1 MQIAIVDDRAEDRA
15 ELSACL
21 ENYMKKHQLDYTLTE
36 FEDGENFLKAAA
48 QVNFQLVFMDIYMEN
63 MDGIETAR
71 RLRQKNRLCKI
82 VFLTITEDYARMG
95 YSLSASYYLLKPL
108 SLHQA
113 DFEEAMELC
122 QLKPPYEVMTLSVMA
137 DRQKLELPTEKILY
151 IDYQNRMTRIHTA
164 ERVIPVSG
172 GFQEVTAAL
181 QKDKRFLPCYRG
193 ILINMDYISQVDSQ
207 TFRLING
214 EELPIAL
221 RNGKQLRETYRQYVF
236 SGMGGYRMRMKQM
249 HRRILEGCLA
259 CLLCFTGSIPAFA
272 AETATPA
279 NADERRENPP
289 GLESEAS
296 ETRKSGTPETPEEV
310 SLVLVTEIQNEDE
323 LLSLP
328 DFTLP
333 LRTTPSDDDLEEIYQ
348 LALRYQTV
356 CATVTAG
363 EEIRQETFS
372 VAWDFSAID
381 QTTPGEYTAAGR
393 IELPKGYAFG
403 EAVLQ
408 ELQISVRVEEMPPAV
423 ITSIEQ
429 WYPYTDAFAIQ
440 QGSETET
447 LENLFAFSPYY
458 LECYAENGTSYTA
471 VVEWDFSGIDLNTVG
486 LYHAAGRLTAPEN
499 TIFADRV
506 DFPEISIPVS
516 VQAPGSPDINCFL
529 VRRGGL
535 YFPWVTPPGNLDKV
549 SIWLSKNNGSWN
561 RLESGVYVGQE
572 MLSIATR
579 LLMPGS
585 SYRLQ
590 VDYDGGQ
597 TGILS
602 FTYADEIVLEGY
614 HEGDRD
620 GGDAGGN
627 PPDTIIQPPP
637 EDTNNQD
644 DGFADRPSTKPP
656 KPPAT
661 NGGGT
666 DSDDSEKAPPVSEE
680 NDPADH
686 EPSHKSSEP
695 SWEGKDDSIDIDK
708 DDFPSEQSN
717 GDTEEDADSKNPD
730 FSEFFDETTD
740 RISGTRFLMMLQT
753 WEQRAVFSKQG
764 ITISIPKDALPE
776 GIQNEDQIEVIIQ
789 KDTDG
794 GFSFSFSING
804 TALSSLPDVS
814 VMLPCPNDPATGTWF
829 LCDESGV
836 EIPMT
841 GYDDAAKAVSFQISH
856 TGAYTIIGKEDAVSL
871 AQAADTEHSRSPILL
886 LIPACLL
893 LLSAGVFFL
902 RRRRK

>member
-1 MQIAIVDDRAEDRA
+1 
-15 ELSACL
+15 
-21 ENYMKKHQLDYTLTE
+21 
-36 FEDGENFLKAAA
+36 
-48 QVNFQLVFMDIYMEN
+48 
-63 MDGIETAR
+63 
-71 RLRQKNRLCKI
+71 
-82 VFLTITEDYARMG
+82 
-95 YSLSASYYLLKPL
+95 
-108 SLHQA
+108 
-113 DFEEAMELC
+113 
-122 QLKPPYEVMTLSVMA
+122 
-137 DRQKLELPTEKILY
+137 
-151 IDYQNRMTRIHTA
+151 
-164 ERVIPVSG
+164 
-172 GFQEVTAAL
+172 
-181 QKDKRFLPCYRG
+181 
-193 ILINMDYISQVDSQ
+193 
-207 TFRLING
+207 
-214 EELPIAL
+214 
-221 RNGKQLRETYRQYVF
+221 
-236 SGMGGYRMRMKQM
+236 MRMKQIR
-249 HRRILEGCLA
+249 RRILGGCLA

-272 AETATPA
+272 AGTATPA

-289 GLESEAS
+289 GLENKAS
-296 ETRKSGTPETPEEV
+296 GALDSGTPETPEASEEV
-310 SLVLVTEIQNEDE
+310 SRVLVTEIQKEDE

-333 LRTTPSDDDLEEIYQ
+333 LRATPSDDDLEEIYQ
-348 LALRYQTV
+348 LALQYQTV

-381 QTTPGEYTAAGR
+381 QTTPGEYAAAGR
-393 IELPKGYAFG
+393 IELPEGYAFG

-408 ELQISVRVEEMPPAV
+408 ELQISVRVEEMTPAV

-429 WYPYTDAFAIQ
+429 WYPYTNAFALP
-440 QGSETET
+440 QGSEIEA
-447 LENLFAFSPYY
+447 LEELFAASPYY

-499 TIFADRV
+499 TVFADRI
-506 DFPEISIPVS
+506 DFPEITIPVS
-516 VQAPGSPDINCFL
+516 VQAPDRPDINCFL
-529 VRRGGL
+529 AARGNL
-535 YFPWVTPPGNLDKV
+535 YFPWITPPGELDKISV
-549 SIWLSKNNGSWN
+549 WLSENNGSWN
-561 RLESGVYVGQE
+561 QLENGIYVGRE

-579 LLMPGS
+579 LLTPGS
-585 SYRLQ
+585 GYRLQ

-637 EDTNNQD
+637 EDTDDQD
-644 DGFADRPSTKPP
+644 DGFADRPSTKPLRS
-656 KPPAT
+656 PAT

-666 DSDDSEKAPPVSEE
+666 NSDDSEKAPPVSGE

-686 EPSHKSSEP
+686 KPSEP
-695 SWEGKDDSIDIDK
+695 SWDGKDDSIDIDK
-708 DDFPSEQSN
+708 DDFPSEQAN
-717 GDTEEDADSKNPD
+717 GDTEEDADSQNSA

-753 WEQRAVFSKQG
+753 GEQRAIFSKQG

-804 TALSSLPDVS
+804 TVLNSLPDVS
-814 VMLPCPNDPATGTWF
+814 VMLPYPNDPAAGTLF

-841 GYDDAAKAVSFQISH
+841 GYDDTAKAASFQISH
-856 TGAYTIIGKEDAVSL
+856 TGTYTIVGKEDTASL
-871 AQAADTEHSRSPILL
+871 AHAADTEHSWPPIFFF
-886 LIPACLL
+886 IPVCLV
-893 LLSAGVFFL
+893 LLSAGEFFL

>member
-1 MQIAIVDDRAEDRA
+1 
-15 ELSACL
+15 
-21 ENYMKKHQLDYTLTE
+21 
-36 FEDGENFLKAAA
+36 
-48 QVNFQLVFMDIYMEN
+48 
-63 MDGIETAR
+63 
-71 RLRQKNRLCKI
+71 
-82 VFLTITEDYARMG
+82 
-95 YSLSASYYLLKPL
+95 
-108 SLHQA
+108 
-113 DFEEAMELC
+113 
-122 QLKPPYEVMTLSVMA
+122 
-137 DRQKLELPTEKILY
+137 
-151 IDYQNRMTRIHTA
+151 
-164 ERVIPVSG
+164 
-172 GFQEVTAAL
+172 
-181 QKDKRFLPCYRG
+181 
-193 ILINMDYISQVDSQ
+193 
-207 TFRLING
+207 
-214 EELPIAL
+214 
-221 RNGKQLRETYRQYVF
+221 
-236 SGMGGYRMRMKQM
+236 MRMKQIR
-249 HRRILEGCLA
+249 RRILGGCLA

-272 AETATPA
+272 AGTATPA
-279 NADERRENPP
+279 NADEITEILPD
-289 GLESEAS
+289 LESEDPGTLDSKTPEAS
-296 ETRKSGTPETPEEV
+296 EEA
-310 SLVLVTEIQNEDE
+310 SLVLVTEIQNESE

-328 DFTLP
+328 AFTLP
-333 LRTTPSDDDLEEIYQ
+333 LRTTPSDDDLEKIYQ
-348 LALRYQTV
+348 LALQYQTV

-381 QTTPGEYTAAGR
+381 QTTPGEYAAAGR
-393 IELPKGYAFG
+393 IELPDGYAFD

-408 ELQISVRVEEMPPAV
+408 ELQISVRVEEMTHAV

-429 WYPYTDAFAIQ
+429 WYPYTNAFALP
-440 QGSETET
+440 QGSEIEA
-447 LENLFAFSPYY
+447 LEELFAASPYY

-471 VVEWDFSGIDLNTVG
+471 VVEWDFSDIDLNTIG
-486 LYHAAGRLTAPEN
+486 LYHAMGKLTAPEN
-499 TIFADRV
+499 TVLADRV
-506 DFPEISIPVS
+506 DFPEITIPVS
-516 VQAPGSPDINCFL
+516 VQAPDRPDINCFL
-529 VRRGGL
+529 AARGNL
-535 YFPWVTPPGNLDKV
+535 HFPWVTPPGELNEISV
-549 SIWLSKNNGSWN
+549 WLSENNGSWN

-579 LLMPGS
+579 LLAPGS

-637 EDTNNQD
+637 EDTDDQE
-644 DGFADRPSTKPP
+644 DGFTDRPSTKPP

-661 NGGGT
+661 NGGRV
-666 DSDDSEKAPPVSEE
+666 DSNDSEKTPPVSEE

-708 DDFPSEQSN
+708 DDFPSEQAN
-717 GDTEEDADSKNPD
+717 GDTEEDADSKSPD

-753 WEQRAVFSKQG
+753 GEQRAVFSKQG
-764 ITISIPKDALPE
+764 ITISIPKNALPE

-804 TALSSLPDVS
+804 TVLNSLPDVS
-814 VMLPCPNDPATGTWF
+814 VMLPCPNDPAAGTWF

-856 TGAYTIIGKEDAVSL
+856 TGAYTIVGKEDAVSL

>member
-1 MQIAIVDDRAEDRA
+1 
-15 ELSACL
+15 
-21 ENYMKKHQLDYTLTE
+21 
-36 FEDGENFLKAAA
+36 
-48 QVNFQLVFMDIYMEN
+48 
-63 MDGIETAR
+63 
-71 RLRQKNRLCKI
+71 
-82 VFLTITEDYARMG
+82 
-95 YSLSASYYLLKPL
+95 
-108 SLHQA
+108 
-113 DFEEAMELC
+113 
-122 QLKPPYEVMTLSVMA
+122 
-137 DRQKLELPTEKILY
+137 
-151 IDYQNRMTRIHTA
+151 
-164 ERVIPVSG
+164 
-172 GFQEVTAAL
+172 
-181 QKDKRFLPCYRG
+181 
-193 ILINMDYISQVDSQ
+193 
-207 TFRLING
+207 
-214 EELPIAL
+214 
-221 RNGKQLRETYRQYVF
+221 
-236 SGMGGYRMRMKQM
+236 MRMKQIY
-249 HRRILEGCLA
+249 RRILGGCLA

-272 AETATPA
+272 AETATSA

-296 ETRKSGTPETPEEV
+296 ETLEIGTPEASEEV
-310 SLVLVTEIQNEDE
+310 SLVLVTEIQKEDE

-333 LRTTPSDDDLEEIYQ
+333 LRATPSDDDLEEIYQ
-348 LALRYQTV
+348 LALQYQTV

-381 QTTPGEYTAAGR
+381 QTTPGEYAAAGR
-393 IELPKGYAFG
+393 IELPEGYSFG

-429 WYPYTDAFAIQ
+429 WYPYTNAFALP
-440 QGSETET
+440 QGSEVEA
-447 LENLFAFSPYY
+447 LEELFAASPYY

-506 DFPEISIPVS
+506 DFPEITIPVS
-516 VQAPGSPDINCFL
+516 VQAPDRPDINCFL
-529 VRRGGL
+529 AARGNL
-535 YFPWVTPPGNLDKV
+535 YFPWVTPPGELDKISV
-549 SIWLSKNNGSWN
+549 WLSENNGSWN
-561 RLESGVYVGQE
+561 QLENGIYVGRE

-579 LLMPGS
+579 LLAPGS

-590 VDYDGGQ
+590 VDYGGGQ

-602 FTYADEIVLEGY
+602 LTYADEIVLEGY

-637 EDTNNQD
+637 EDT
-644 DGFADRPSTKPP
+644 
-656 KPPAT
+656 
-661 NGGGT
+661 
-666 DSDDSEKAPPVSEE
+666 DDSEKTPPGSGE
-680 NDPADH
+680 NNPTDH
-686 EPSHKSSEP
+686 KPSEP
-695 SWEGKDDSIDIDK
+695 SRVGKDDSIDIDK
-708 DDFPSEQSN
+708 DDFPSEQAN
-717 GDTEEDADSKNPD
+717 GDTEEDTALQQPPEEQTIVGASELTDPARKLSENRKDSVQSAMTVPQEGADSQNSA

-753 WEQRAVFSKQG
+753 GEQRAVFSKQG

-804 TALSSLPDVS
+804 TVLNSLPDVS
-814 VMLPCPNDPATGTWF
+814 VMLPYPNDPAAGTLF

-841 GYDDAAKAVSFQISH
+841 GYDDTAKAASFQISH
-856 TGAYTIIGKEDAVSL
+856 TGTYTIVGKEDTASL
-871 AQAADTEHSRSPILL
+871 AHAADTEHSWPPIFFF
-886 LIPACLL
+886 IPVCLV
-893 LLSAGVFFL
+893 LLSAGEFFL

>member
-1 MQIAIVDDRAEDRA
+1 
-15 ELSACL
+15 
-21 ENYMKKHQLDYTLTE
+21 
-36 FEDGENFLKAAA
+36 
-48 QVNFQLVFMDIYMEN
+48 
-63 MDGIETAR
+63 
-71 RLRQKNRLCKI
+71 
-82 VFLTITEDYARMG
+82 
-95 YSLSASYYLLKPL
+95 
-108 SLHQA
+108 
-113 DFEEAMELC
+113 
-122 QLKPPYEVMTLSVMA
+122 
-137 DRQKLELPTEKILY
+137 
-151 IDYQNRMTRIHTA
+151 
-164 ERVIPVSG
+164 
-172 GFQEVTAAL
+172 
-181 QKDKRFLPCYRG
+181 
-193 ILINMDYISQVDSQ
+193 
-207 TFRLING
+207 
-214 EELPIAL
+214 
-221 RNGKQLRETYRQYVF
+221 
-236 SGMGGYRMRMKQM
+236 MKQI
-249 HRRILEGCLA
+249 HRRILGGCLA
-259 CLLCFTGSIPAFA
+259 CLLCFIGSIPAFA

-296 ETRKSGTPETPEEV
+296 ETLEIETPEAPEASEEV
-310 SLVLVTEIQNEDE
+310 SLVLVTEIQKEDE

-333 LRTTPSDDDLEEIYQ
+333 LRATPSDDDLEEIYQ
-348 LALRYQTV
+348 LAFQYQTV

-381 QTTPGEYTAAGR
+381 QTTPGEYAAAGR
-393 IELPKGYAFG
+393 IELPEGYAFG

-429 WYPYTDAFAIQ
+429 WYPYTNAFALP
-440 QGSETET
+440 QGSEVEA
-447 LENLFAFSPYY
+447 LEELFAASPYY

-486 LYHAAGRLTAPEN
+486 LYHAAGRLTAPKN
-499 TIFADRV
+499 TVFADRV
-506 DFPEISIPVS
+506 DFPEITIPVS
-516 VQAPGSPDINCFL
+516 VQAPGRPDINCFL
-529 VRRGGL
+529 AARGNL
-535 YFPWVTPPGNLDKV
+535 HFPWVTPPGELDKISV
-549 SIWLSKNNGSWN
+549 WLSENNGSWN
-561 RLESGVYVGQE
+561 QLENGVYVGQE
-572 MLSIATR
+572 MLSSATR
-579 LLMPGS
+579 LLTPGS

-614 HEGDRD
+614 HDGDRD

-637 EDTNNQD
+637 EDTALQL
-644 DGFADRPSTKPP
+644 PP
-656 KPPAT
+656 EVQTIVGASELTDPALKL
-661 NGGGT
+661 
-666 DSDDSEKAPPVSEE
+666 SENR
-680 NDPADH
+680 NDPVQSAMTV
-686 EPSHKSSEP
+686 PQ
-695 SWEGKDDSIDIDK
+695 EG
-708 DDFPSEQSN
+708 
-717 GDTEEDADSKNPD
+717 ADSKNSA

-753 WEQRAVFSKQG
+753 GEQRAVFSKQG

-804 TALSSLPDVS
+804 TVLNSLPDVS
-814 VMLPCPNDPATGTWF
+814 VMLPYPNDPAADTLF

-836 EIPMT
+836 EVPMT
-841 GYDDAAKAVSFQISH
+841 GYDDTAKAASFQISH
-856 TGAYTIIGKEDAVSL
+856 TGTYTIVGKEDASSL
-871 AQAADTEHSRSPILL
+871 AQAADTEHSWSPIFF

-893 LLSAGVFFL
+893 FLSAGVFFL

>member
-1 MQIAIVDDRAEDRA
+1 
-15 ELSACL
+15 
-21 ENYMKKHQLDYTLTE
+21 
-36 FEDGENFLKAAA
+36 
-48 QVNFQLVFMDIYMEN
+48 
-63 MDGIETAR
+63 
-71 RLRQKNRLCKI
+71 
-82 VFLTITEDYARMG
+82 
-95 YSLSASYYLLKPL
+95 
-108 SLHQA
+108 
-113 DFEEAMELC
+113 
-122 QLKPPYEVMTLSVMA
+122 
-137 DRQKLELPTEKILY
+137 
-151 IDYQNRMTRIHTA
+151 
-164 ERVIPVSG
+164 
-172 GFQEVTAAL
+172 
-181 QKDKRFLPCYRG
+181 
-193 ILINMDYISQVDSQ
+193 
-207 TFRLING
+207 
-214 EELPIAL
+214 
-221 RNGKQLRETYRQYVF
+221 
-236 SGMGGYRMRMKQM
+236 MRMKQM

-259 CLLCFTGSIPAFA
+259 CLLCFTCSIPAFA
-272 AETATPA
+272 AETATPS

-296 ETRKSGTPETPEEV
+296 ETLKSGTPETPEASEEV
-310 SLVLVTEIQNEDE
+310 SLVLVTEIQKEDE

-333 LRTTPSDDDLEEIYQ
+333 LRTTPSDDDLEDIYQ

-363 EEIRQETFS
+363 KEIRQETFS

-381 QTTPGEYTAAGR
+381 QTTPGKYTAAGR
-393 IELPKGYAFG
+393 IELPEGYAFG

-429 WYPYTDAFAIQ
+429 WYPYTDAFAVQ

-506 DFPEISIPVS
+506 DLPEISIPVS

-529 VRRGGL
+529 VRRGSL

-637 EDTNNQD
+637 EDTDDQD
-644 DGFADRPSTKPP
+644 DGFADRHSTKPP

-666 DSDDSEKAPPVSEE
+666 NSDDSEKAPPVSGE
-680 NDPADH
+680 NKPTDH
-686 EPSHKSSEP
+686 KPSEP
-695 SWEGKDDSIDIDK
+695 SWVGKDDSIDK
-708 DDFPSEQSN
+708 EEFPSKQTN
-717 GDTEEDADSKNPD
+717 GDAEEALEPDAGSDEPTIPESKNRKDSVQSAMTVPQEGADSQNSA

-753 WEQRAVFSKQG
+753 GEQRAIFSKQG
-764 ITISIPKDALPE
+764 ITISIPKNALPE

-814 VMLPCPNDPATGTWF
+814 VMLPYPNDPAAGTWF

-841 GYDDAAKAVSFQISH
+841 GYDDAAKAASFQISH
-856 TGAYTIIGKEDAVSL
+856 TGTYTIAVKEDAISL

>member
-1 MQIAIVDDRAEDRA
+1 
-15 ELSACL
+15 
-21 ENYMKKHQLDYTLTE
+21 
-36 FEDGENFLKAAA
+36 
-48 QVNFQLVFMDIYMEN
+48 
-63 MDGIETAR
+63 
-71 RLRQKNRLCKI
+71 
-82 VFLTITEDYARMG
+82 
-95 YSLSASYYLLKPL
+95 
-108 SLHQA
+108 
-113 DFEEAMELC
+113 
-122 QLKPPYEVMTLSVMA
+122 
-137 DRQKLELPTEKILY
+137 
-151 IDYQNRMTRIHTA
+151 
-164 ERVIPVSG
+164 
-172 GFQEVTAAL
+172 
-181 QKDKRFLPCYRG
+181 
-193 ILINMDYISQVDSQ
+193 
-207 TFRLING
+207 
-214 EELPIAL
+214 
-221 RNGKQLRETYRQYVF
+221 
-236 SGMGGYRMRMKQM
+236 MRMKQM

-259 CLLCFTGSIPAFA
+259 CLLCFTCSIPAFA

-279 NADERRENPP
+279 NADERREILQD
-289 GLESEAS
+289 LESETPGTLES
-296 ETRKSGTPETPEEV
+296 KTPEASEEV
-310 SLVLVTEIQNEDE
+310 SLVLVTEIQKEDE

-393 IELPKGYAFG
+393 IKLPEGYAFG

-408 ELQISVRVEEMPPAV
+408 ELQISVRVKEMPPAV

-429 WYPYTDAFAIQ
+429 WYPYTDAFAVQ
-440 QGSETET
+440 QDSETET

-486 LYHAAGRLTAPEN
+486 LYHAIGKLTAPAN
-499 TIFADRV
+499 TAFAKGIA
-506 DFPEISIPVS
+506 FPEISIPVS
-516 VQAPGSPDINCFL
+516 VQAPGRPDINCFL
-529 VRRGGL
+529 SARGNL
-535 YFPWVTPPGNLDKV
+535 HFPWVTPPGELDEISV
-549 SIWLSKNNGSWN
+549 WLSENNGSWN

-637 EDTNNQD
+637 EDTDDQD

-661 NGGGT
+661 NGGRV
-666 DSDDSEKAPPVSEE
+666 DSNDSEKTPPVSEE

-695 SWEGKDDSIDIDK
+695 SWEGKNDSIDIDK
-708 DDFPSEQSN
+708 DDFPSEQAN
-717 GDTEEDADSKNPD
+717 GDTEEDTALQQPPEVQTIAGASELTVPDPAWKLSENRKEPVQSAMTVPQEVADSQNSA

-753 WEQRAVFSKQG
+753 GEQRAVFSKQG

-814 VMLPCPNDPATGTWF
+814 VMLPCPNDPAAGTWF

-836 EIPMT
+836 EVPMT
-841 GYDDAAKAVSFQISH
+841 GYDDTAKAASFQISH
-856 TGAYTIIGKEDAVSL
+856 TGTYTIVGKEDAVSL

>member
-1 MQIAIVDDRAEDRA
+1 
-15 ELSACL
+15 
-21 ENYMKKHQLDYTLTE
+21 
-36 FEDGENFLKAAA
+36 
-48 QVNFQLVFMDIYMEN
+48 
-63 MDGIETAR
+63 
-71 RLRQKNRLCKI
+71 
-82 VFLTITEDYARMG
+82 
-95 YSLSASYYLLKPL
+95 
-108 SLHQA
+108 
-113 DFEEAMELC
+113 
-122 QLKPPYEVMTLSVMA
+122 
-137 DRQKLELPTEKILY
+137 
-151 IDYQNRMTRIHTA
+151 
-164 ERVIPVSG
+164 
-172 GFQEVTAAL
+172 
-181 QKDKRFLPCYRG
+181 
-193 ILINMDYISQVDSQ
+193 
-207 TFRLING
+207 
-214 EELPIAL
+214 
-221 RNGKQLRETYRQYVF
+221 
-236 SGMGGYRMRMKQM
+236 MRMKQIR
-249 HRRILEGCLA
+249 RRILGGCLA

-272 AETATPA
+272 AGTATPA
-279 NADERRENPP
+279 NADEITEILPD
-289 GLESEAS
+289 LESEDPGTLDSKTPEAS
-296 ETRKSGTPETPEEV
+296 EEA
-310 SLVLVTEIQNEDE
+310 SLVLVTEIQNESE

-328 DFTLP
+328 AFTLP
-333 LRTTPSDDDLEEIYQ
+333 LRTTPSDDDLEKIYQ
-348 LALRYQTV
+348 LALQYQTV

-381 QTTPGEYTAAGR
+381 QTTPGEYAAAGR
-393 IELPKGYAFG
+393 IELPEGYAFG

-408 ELQISVRVEEMPPAV
+408 ELQIPVRVEEMTPAV

-429 WYPYTDAFAIQ
+429 WYPYTNAFALP
-440 QGSETET
+440 QGSEIEA
-447 LENLFAFSPYY
+447 LEELFAASPYY

-471 VVEWDFSGIDLNTVG
+471 VVEWDFSDIDLNTIG
-486 LYHAAGRLTAPEN
+486 LYHAMGKLTAPEN
-499 TIFADRV
+499 TVLADRV
-506 DFPEISIPVS
+506 DFPEITIPVS
-516 VQAPGSPDINCFL
+516 VQAPDRPDINCFL
-529 VRRGGL
+529 AARGNL
-535 YFPWVTPPGNLDKV
+535 HFPWVTPPGELNEISV
-549 SIWLSKNNGSWN
+549 WLSENNGSWN

-579 LLMPGS
+579 LLAPGS

-637 EDTNNQD
+637 EDTDNQD
-644 DGFADRPSTKPP
+644 NGFADRPSTKPSR
-656 KPPAT
+656 PPVT
-661 NGGGT
+661 NDGGM
-666 DSDDSEKAPPVSEE
+666 DSNDSEKTPPVSEE

-686 EPSHKSSEP
+686 EPSHKPSEP
-695 SWEGKDDSIDIDK
+695 SWDGKDNSINK
-708 DDFPSEQSN
+708 EEFPSQQAN
-717 GDTEEDADSKNPD
+717 GDAEEDTALQLSPEVQTIVGALELAVPDPAWKLSENRKDSVQSAMTVPQEVADSQNSA

-753 WEQRAVFSKQG
+753 GEQRAIFSKQG

-804 TALSSLPDVS
+804 TVLNSLPDVS
-814 VMLPCPNDPATGTWF
+814 VMLPCPNDPAAGTLF

-841 GYDDAAKAVSFQISH
+841 GYDDTARVASFQITH
-856 TGAYTIIGKEDAVSL
+856 TGAYTIAITEDAASL
-871 AQAADTEHSRSPILL
+871 TQAADTEHSWSPILL

>member
-1 MQIAIVDDRAEDRA
+1 
-15 ELSACL
+15 
-21 ENYMKKHQLDYTLTE
+21 
-36 FEDGENFLKAAA
+36 
-48 QVNFQLVFMDIYMEN
+48 
-63 MDGIETAR
+63 
-71 RLRQKNRLCKI
+71 
-82 VFLTITEDYARMG
+82 
-95 YSLSASYYLLKPL
+95 
-108 SLHQA
+108 
-113 DFEEAMELC
+113 
-122 QLKPPYEVMTLSVMA
+122 
-137 DRQKLELPTEKILY
+137 
-151 IDYQNRMTRIHTA
+151 
-164 ERVIPVSG
+164 
-172 GFQEVTAAL
+172 
-181 QKDKRFLPCYRG
+181 
-193 ILINMDYISQVDSQ
+193 
-207 TFRLING
+207 
-214 EELPIAL
+214 
-221 RNGKQLRETYRQYVF
+221 
-236 SGMGGYRMRMKQM
+236 MRMKEI
-249 HRRILEGCLA
+249 HRRILCGCLA
-259 CLLCFTGSIPAFA
+259 CFLCFTGSIPAFA

-279 NADERRENPP
+279 NADEITEILPD
-289 GLESEAS
+289 LESEAPG
-296 ETRKSGTPETPEEV
+296 TLDSGTTEASEEA
-310 SLVLVTEIQNEDE
+310 SLVLVTEIQNEGE

-328 DFTLP
+328 AFTLP

-348 LALRYQTV
+348 LALQYQTV

-393 IELPKGYAFG
+393 IELPEGYAFG
-403 EAVLQ
+403 ETVLQ

-429 WYPYTDAFAIQ
+429 WYPYTDAFAVQ
-440 QGSETET
+440 QGSETEA
-447 LENLFAFSPYY
+447 LEALFAASPYY

-486 LYHAAGRLTAPEN
+486 LYHAIGKLTAPAN
-499 TIFADRV
+499 TAFAEGIA
-506 DFPEISIPVS
+506 FPEISIPVS
-516 VQAPGSPDINCFL
+516 VQASGRPDINCFL
-529 VRRGGL
+529 ASRGNL
-535 YFPWVTPPGNLDKV
+535 HFPWVAPPGELDEISV
-549 SIWLSKNNGSWN
+549 WLSENNGSWN
-561 RLESGVYVGQE
+561 SLESGVYVGQE

-579 LLMPGS
+579 LLTPGS

-620 GGDAGGN
+620 GGDAGEN

-637 EDTNNQD
+637 EDTALQQ
-644 DGFADRPSTKPP
+644 PP
-656 KPPAT
+656 E
-661 NGGGT
+661 
-666 DSDDSEKAPPVSEE
+666 S
-680 NDPADH
+680 
-686 EPSHKSSEP
+686 
-695 SWEGKDDSIDIDK
+695 
-708 DDFPSEQSN
+708 
-717 GDTEEDADSKNPD
+717 ADSKKTV

-753 WEQRAVFSKQG
+753 GEQRAVFSKQG

-789 KDTDG
+789 KDPDG

-814 VMLPCPNDPATGTWF
+814 VMLPCPNDPAAGTLF
-829 LCDESGV
+829 LGDESGV

-841 GYDDAAKAVSFQISH
+841 GYDDAAKAASFQISH
-856 TGAYTIIGKEDAVSL
+856 TGTYTIVGKEDTASL

-893 LLSAGVFFL
+893 LLSAGEFFL

>member
-1 MQIAIVDDRAEDRA
+1 
-15 ELSACL
+15 
-21 ENYMKKHQLDYTLTE
+21 
-36 FEDGENFLKAAA
+36 
-48 QVNFQLVFMDIYMEN
+48 
-63 MDGIETAR
+63 
-71 RLRQKNRLCKI
+71 
-82 VFLTITEDYARMG
+82 
-95 YSLSASYYLLKPL
+95 
-108 SLHQA
+108 
-113 DFEEAMELC
+113 
-122 QLKPPYEVMTLSVMA
+122 
-137 DRQKLELPTEKILY
+137 
-151 IDYQNRMTRIHTA
+151 
-164 ERVIPVSG
+164 
-172 GFQEVTAAL
+172 
-181 QKDKRFLPCYRG
+181 
-193 ILINMDYISQVDSQ
+193 
-207 TFRLING
+207 
-214 EELPIAL
+214 
-221 RNGKQLRETYRQYVF
+221 
-236 SGMGGYRMRMKQM
+236 MRMKEIR
-249 HRRILEGCLA
+249 RRILGGCLA

-296 ETRKSGTPETPEEV
+296 ETLEIGTPEAPETSEEV
-310 SLVLVTEIQNEDE
+310 SLILVTEIQKEDE

-333 LRTTPSDDDLEEIYQ
+333 LRATPSDDDLEEIYQ
-348 LALRYQTV
+348 LALQYQTV

-381 QTTPGEYTAAGR
+381 QTTPGEYAATGR
-393 IELPKGYAFG
+393 IELPEGYAFG

-429 WYPYTDAFAIQ
+429 WYPYTNAFALP
-440 QGSETET
+440 QGSEVEA
-447 LENLFAFSPYY
+447 LEELFAASPYY
-458 LECYAENGTSYTA
+458 VECYAENGTSYTA

-486 LYHAAGRLTAPEN
+486 LYHAIGRLTAPEN
-499 TIFADRV
+499 TVFADRV
-506 DFPEISIPVS
+506 DFPEITIPVS

-529 VRRGGL
+529 AARGNL
-535 YFPWVTPPGNLDKV
+535 HFPWVAPPGNLDEISV
-549 SIWLSKNNGSWN
+549 WLSENNGSWN

-579 LLMPGS
+579 LLAPGS

-590 VDYDGGQ
+590 VDYGGGQ

-602 FTYADEIVLEGY
+602 LTYADEIVLEGY

-637 EDTNNQD
+637 EDTDDQD
-644 DGFADRPSTKPP
+644 DGFADRPSAKPLRS
-656 KPPAT
+656 PAT
-661 NGGGT
+661 NGGGM
-666 DSDDSEKAPPVSEE
+666 DSDDSEKAPPGNGE
-680 NDPADH
+680 NDPTN
-686 EPSHKSSEP
+686 HKPSEP
-695 SWEGKDDSIDIDK
+695 SRDGKDDSIDIDK
-708 DDFPSEQSN
+708 DDFPSEQAN
-717 GDTEEDADSKNPD
+717 GDTEEAPEVQTIAGASELTGPARKLSENRKEPVQSAITVPQEVADSQNSA

-753 WEQRAVFSKQG
+753 GEQRAVFSKQG
-764 ITISIPKDALPE
+764 ITISIPEDALPE
-776 GIQNEDQIEVIIQ
+776 GIQNKDQIEVIIQ

-804 TALSSLPDVS
+804 TALNSLPDIS
-814 VMLPCPNDPATGTWF
+814 VMLPYPNDPAAGTLF

-836 EIPMT
+836 EVPMT
-841 GYDDAAKAVSFQISH
+841 GYDDTAKAASFQISH
-856 TGAYTIIGKEDAVSL
+856 TGTYTIVGKEDTASL
-871 AQAADTEHSRSPILL
+871 AHAADTEHSRSPIFF

-893 LLSAGVFFL
+893 LLSAGEFFL

>member
-1 MQIAIVDDRAEDRA
+1 
-15 ELSACL
+15 
-21 ENYMKKHQLDYTLTE
+21 
-36 FEDGENFLKAAA
+36 
-48 QVNFQLVFMDIYMEN
+48 
-63 MDGIETAR
+63 
-71 RLRQKNRLCKI
+71 
-82 VFLTITEDYARMG
+82 
-95 YSLSASYYLLKPL
+95 
-108 SLHQA
+108 
-113 DFEEAMELC
+113 
-122 QLKPPYEVMTLSVMA
+122 
-137 DRQKLELPTEKILY
+137 
-151 IDYQNRMTRIHTA
+151 
-164 ERVIPVSG
+164 
-172 GFQEVTAAL
+172 
-181 QKDKRFLPCYRG
+181 
-193 ILINMDYISQVDSQ
+193 
-207 TFRLING
+207 
-214 EELPIAL
+214 
-221 RNGKQLRETYRQYVF
+221 
-236 SGMGGYRMRMKQM
+236 MRMKEI
-249 HRRILEGCLA
+249 HRRILGGCLA

-279 NADERRENPP
+279 NADEITEILPD
-289 GLESEAS
+289 LESEAPG
-296 ETRKSGTPETPEEV
+296 TLDNGTPETPEAPEEV
-310 SLVLVTEIQNEDE
+310 SLILVTEIQNEGE

-333 LRTTPSDDDLEEIYQ
+333 LRTTPSDDDLEEVYQ
-348 LALRYQTV
+348 LALQYQTV

-393 IELPKGYAFG
+393 IELPEGYAFG
-403 EAVLQ
+403 EAVLR

-486 LYHAAGRLTAPEN
+486 LYHATGRLTAPEN

-529 VRRGGL
+529 VRRGSL
-535 YFPWVTPPGNLDKV
+535 YFPWVAPSGELDEISV
-549 SIWLSKNNGSWN
+549 WLSENNGSWN

-579 LLMPGS
+579 LLTPGS

-620 GGDAGGN
+620 GGDAGEN

-637 EDTNNQD
+637 EDTDDQD
-644 DGFADRPSTKPP
+644 DGFADRPSAKPLRS
-656 KPPAT
+656 PAT
-661 NGGGT
+661 NGGGM
-666 DSDDSEKAPPVSEE
+666 DSDDSEDALEPDAGSDEPTIPEIETPVVSDQPEE
-680 NDPADH
+680 NTALQQPP
-686 EPSHKSSEP
+686 ES
-695 SWEGKDDSIDIDK
+695 
-708 DDFPSEQSN
+708 
-717 GDTEEDADSKNPD
+717 ADSKKPV

-753 WEQRAVFSKQG
+753 GEQRAVFSKQG

-804 TALSSLPDVS
+804 TALNSLPDVS
-814 VMLPCPNDPATGTWF
+814 VMLPYPNDPAADTLF
-829 LCDESGV
+829 LGDESGV

-841 GYDDAAKAVSFQISH
+841 GYDDAAKAASFQISH
-856 TGAYTIIGKEDAVSL
+856 TGTYTLAVKEDAVSL
-871 AQAADTEHSRSPILL
+871 AHAADTEHSRSPILL

-893 LLSAGVFFL
+893 LLSAGEFFL

>member
-1 MQIAIVDDRAEDRA
+1 
-15 ELSACL
+15 
-21 ENYMKKHQLDYTLTE
+21 
-36 FEDGENFLKAAA
+36 
-48 QVNFQLVFMDIYMEN
+48 
-63 MDGIETAR
+63 
-71 RLRQKNRLCKI
+71 
-82 VFLTITEDYARMG
+82 
-95 YSLSASYYLLKPL
+95 
-108 SLHQA
+108 
-113 DFEEAMELC
+113 
-122 QLKPPYEVMTLSVMA
+122 
-137 DRQKLELPTEKILY
+137 
-151 IDYQNRMTRIHTA
+151 
-164 ERVIPVSG
+164 
-172 GFQEVTAAL
+172 
-181 QKDKRFLPCYRG
+181 
-193 ILINMDYISQVDSQ
+193 
-207 TFRLING
+207 
-214 EELPIAL
+214 
-221 RNGKQLRETYRQYVF
+221 
-236 SGMGGYRMRMKQM
+236 MRMKQIR
-249 HRRILEGCLA
+249 RRILGGCLA

-272 AETATPA
+272 AGTATPA
-279 NADERRENPP
+279 NADEITEILPD
-289 GLESEAS
+289 LESEDPGTLDSKTPEAS
-296 ETRKSGTPETPEEV
+296 EEA
-310 SLVLVTEIQNEDE
+310 SLVLVTEIQNESE

-328 DFTLP
+328 AFTLP
-333 LRTTPSDDDLEEIYQ
+333 LRTTPSDDDLEKIYQ
-348 LALRYQTV
+348 LALQYQTV

-381 QTTPGEYTAAGR
+381 QTTPGEYAAAGR
-393 IELPKGYAFG
+393 IELPDGYAFD

-408 ELQISVRVEEMPPAV
+408 ELQISVRVEEMTHAV

-429 WYPYTDAFAIQ
+429 WYPYTNAFALP
-440 QGSETET
+440 QGSEIEA
-447 LENLFAFSPYY
+447 LEELFAASPYY

-471 VVEWDFSGIDLNTVG
+471 VVEWDFSDIDLNTIG
-486 LYHAAGRLTAPEN
+486 LYHAMGKLTAPEN
-499 TIFADRV
+499 TVLADRV
-506 DFPEISIPVS
+506 DFPEITIPVS
-516 VQAPGSPDINCFL
+516 VQAPDRPDINCFL
-529 VRRGGL
+529 AARGNL
-535 YFPWVTPPGNLDKV
+535 HFPWVTPPGELNEISV
-549 SIWLSKNNGSWN
+549 WLSENNGSWN

-579 LLMPGS
+579 LLAPGS

-637 EDTNNQD
+637 EDTDNQD
-644 DGFADRPSTKPP
+644 NGFADRPSTKPSR
-656 KPPAT
+656 PPVT
-661 NGGGT
+661 NDGGM
-666 DSDDSEKAPPVSEE
+666 DSNDSEKTPPVSEE
-680 NDPADH
+680 NDPSDH
-686 EPSHKSSEP
+686 EPSHKPSEP
-695 SWEGKDDSIDIDK
+695 SWDGKDNSINK
-708 DDFPSEQSN
+708 EEFPSQQAN
-717 GDTEEDADSKNPD
+717 GDAEEDTALQLSPEVQTIVGALELAVPDPAWKLSENRKDSVQSAMTVPQEVADSQNSA

-753 WEQRAVFSKQG
+753 GEQRAIFSKQG

-804 TALSSLPDVS
+804 TVLNSLPDVS
-814 VMLPCPNDPATGTWF
+814 VMLPCPNDPAAGTLF

-841 GYDDAAKAVSFQISH
+841 GYDDTARVASFQITH
-856 TGAYTIIGKEDAVSL
+856 TGAYTIAITEDAASL
-871 AQAADTEHSRSPILL
+871 TQAADTEHSWSPILL

>member
-1 MQIAIVDDRAEDRA
+1 
-15 ELSACL
+15 
-21 ENYMKKHQLDYTLTE
+21 
-36 FEDGENFLKAAA
+36 
-48 QVNFQLVFMDIYMEN
+48 
-63 MDGIETAR
+63 
-71 RLRQKNRLCKI
+71 
-82 VFLTITEDYARMG
+82 
-95 YSLSASYYLLKPL
+95 
-108 SLHQA
+108 
-113 DFEEAMELC
+113 
-122 QLKPPYEVMTLSVMA
+122 
-137 DRQKLELPTEKILY
+137 
-151 IDYQNRMTRIHTA
+151 
-164 ERVIPVSG
+164 
-172 GFQEVTAAL
+172 
-181 QKDKRFLPCYRG
+181 
-193 ILINMDYISQVDSQ
+193 
-207 TFRLING
+207 
-214 EELPIAL
+214 
-221 RNGKQLRETYRQYVF
+221 
-236 SGMGGYRMRMKQM
+236 MRMKQI
-249 HRRILEGCLA
+249 HRRILGGCLA

-272 AETATPA
+272 AGTATTA

-296 ETRKSGTPETPEEV
+296 ETLESGTPETSEEIP
-310 SLVLVTEIQNEDE
+310 LVLVTEIQNEGE

-333 LRTTPSDDDLEEIYQ
+333 LRTTPSDDDLEKIYQ
-348 LALRYQTV
+348 LALQYQTV

-372 VAWDFSAID
+372 VSWDFSAID
-381 QTTPGEYTAAGR
+381 QTTPGEYTATGR
-393 IELPKGYAFG
+393 IELPEGYSFG
-403 EAVLQ
+403 ETVLQ
-408 ELQISVRVEEMPPAV
+408 ALQISVRVEEMQPAV
-423 ITSIEQ
+423 ITSIEK
-429 WYPYTDAFAIQ
+429 WYPYTDAFAVQ
-440 QGSETET
+440 QGSETKA
-447 LENLFAFSPYY
+447 LEELFAASPYY

-471 VVEWDFSGIDLNTVG
+471 VVEWDFSCIDLNTVG
-486 LYHAAGRLTAPEN
+486 LYHATGRLTAPEN
-499 TIFADRV
+499 AVFADRV

-516 VQAPGSPDINCFL
+516 VQAPDRPDINCFL
-529 VRRGGL
+529 AARGNL
-535 YFPWVTPPGNLDKV
+535 YFPWVTPPGELDKISV
-549 SIWLSKNNGSWN
+549 WLSENNGSWN
-561 RLESGVYVGQE
+561 RLESGIYVGRE

-579 LLMPGS
+579 LLTPGS

-637 EDTNNQD
+637 EDTDDQD

-656 KPPAT
+656 KPPVT
-661 NGGGT
+661 NDGGM
-666 DSDDSEKAPPVSEE
+666 DSDDSEKAPSVSGE

-686 EPSHKSSEP
+686 KPSEP
-695 SWEGKDDSIDIDK
+695 SLDGKDDSIDIDK
-708 DDFPSEQSN
+708 DDFPSEQAN
-717 GDTEEDADSKNPD
+717 GDTEEDADSKSPA

-753 WEQRAVFSKQG
+753 GKQRAIFSKQG

-804 TALSSLPDVS
+804 TVLNSLPDVS
-814 VMLPCPNDPATGTWF
+814 VMLPCPNDPAAGTLF

-836 EIPMT
+836 EVPMT
-841 GYDDAAKAVSFQISH
+841 GYDDTAKAASFQISH
-856 TGAYTIIGKEDAVSL
+856 TGTYTIVRKEDTASL
-871 AQAADTEHSRSPILL
+871 AHAADTEHSWSPIFF

-902 RRRRK
+902 KRRRK

>member
-1 MQIAIVDDRAEDRA
+1 
-15 ELSACL
+15 
-21 ENYMKKHQLDYTLTE
+21 
-36 FEDGENFLKAAA
+36 
-48 QVNFQLVFMDIYMEN
+48 
-63 MDGIETAR
+63 
-71 RLRQKNRLCKI
+71 
-82 VFLTITEDYARMG
+82 
-95 YSLSASYYLLKPL
+95 
-108 SLHQA
+108 
-113 DFEEAMELC
+113 
-122 QLKPPYEVMTLSVMA
+122 
-137 DRQKLELPTEKILY
+137 
-151 IDYQNRMTRIHTA
+151 
-164 ERVIPVSG
+164 
-172 GFQEVTAAL
+172 
-181 QKDKRFLPCYRG
+181 
-193 ILINMDYISQVDSQ
+193 
-207 TFRLING
+207 
-214 EELPIAL
+214 
-221 RNGKQLRETYRQYVF
+221 
-236 SGMGGYRMRMKQM
+236 MRMKEI
-249 HRRILEGCLA
+249 HRHILWGCLA

-279 NADERRENPP
+279 NADERKENPP
-289 GLESEAS
+289 NLESEAPG
-296 ETRKSGTPETPEEV
+296 TLDSGTPEASEEA
-310 SLVLVTEIQNEDE
+310 SLVLVTEIQNEGE

-328 DFTLP
+328 AFTLP

-372 VAWDFSAID
+372 VTWDFSAID
-381 QTTPGEYTAAGR
+381 QTTPGEYNAAGR
-393 IELPKGYAFG
+393 IELPDGYAFG

-429 WYPYTDAFAIQ
+429 WYPYTDAFAVQ
-440 QGSETET
+440 QGSQTET

-458 LECYAENGTSYTA
+458 LDCYTENGTSCTA

-486 LYHAAGRLTAPEN
+486 LYHAMGKLTAPEN
-499 TIFADRV
+499 TAFAEGIA
-506 DFPEISIPVS
+506 FPEISIPVS
-516 VQAPGSPDINCFL
+516 VQASGRPDINCFL
-529 VRRGGL
+529 AARGNL
-535 YFPWVTPPGNLDKV
+535 HFPWVTPPGELDEISV
-549 SIWLSKNNGSWN
+549 WLSENNGSWS

-579 LLMPGS
+579 LLTPGS

-602 FTYADEIVLEGY
+602 FTYADKIVLEGY
-614 HEGDRD
+614 HDGDRD
-620 GGDAGGN
+620 GGDVGGN

-637 EDTNNQD
+637 EHTDDQD
-644 DGFADRPSTKPP
+644 DGFTDRSPTQPSR
-656 KPPAT
+656 PPAT
-661 NGGGT
+661 NGGGM
-666 DSDDSEKAPPVSEE
+666 DFNDSEKTPPVSEE

-686 EPSHKSSEP
+686 EPSHKPSEP
-695 SWEGKDDSIDIDK
+695 SWDGKDDSDEPAIPEIEA
-708 DDFPSEQSN
+708 PVQSMMTVPPE
-717 GDTEEDADSKNPD
+717 GADSKKIV

-740 RISGTRFLMMLQT
+740 RISGTHFLMMLQT
-753 WEQRAVFSKQG
+753 GGQRAVFSKQG

-804 TALSSLPDVS
+804 SALNSLPDVS
-814 VMLPCPNDPATGTWF
+814 VMLPCPNNPAAGTLF

-836 EIPMT
+836 EVPMT
-841 GYDDAAKAVSFQISH
+841 GYDDTAKAASFQISH
-856 TGAYTIIGKEDAVSL
+856 TGAYTIAIKEDTASL
-871 AQAADTEHSRSPILL
+871 AQAADTDHSWSPIFF

>member
-1 MQIAIVDDRAEDRA
+1 
-15 ELSACL
+15 
-21 ENYMKKHQLDYTLTE
+21 
-36 FEDGENFLKAAA
+36 
-48 QVNFQLVFMDIYMEN
+48 
-63 MDGIETAR
+63 
-71 RLRQKNRLCKI
+71 
-82 VFLTITEDYARMG
+82 
-95 YSLSASYYLLKPL
+95 
-108 SLHQA
+108 
-113 DFEEAMELC
+113 
-122 QLKPPYEVMTLSVMA
+122 
-137 DRQKLELPTEKILY
+137 
-151 IDYQNRMTRIHTA
+151 
-164 ERVIPVSG
+164 
-172 GFQEVTAAL
+172 
-181 QKDKRFLPCYRG
+181 
-193 ILINMDYISQVDSQ
+193 
-207 TFRLING
+207 
-214 EELPIAL
+214 
-221 RNGKQLRETYRQYVF
+221 
-236 SGMGGYRMRMKQM
+236 MRMKQIR
-249 HRRILEGCLA
+249 RRILGGCLA

-272 AETATPA
+272 AGTATPA
-279 NADERRENPP
+279 NADEITEILPD
-289 GLESEAS
+289 LESEDPGTLDSKTPEAS
-296 ETRKSGTPETPEEV
+296 EEA
-310 SLVLVTEIQNEDE
+310 SLVLVTEIQNESE

-328 DFTLP
+328 AFTLP
-333 LRTTPSDDDLEEIYQ
+333 LRTTPSDDDLEKIYQ
-348 LALRYQTV
+348 LALQYQTV

-381 QTTPGEYTAAGR
+381 QTTPGEYAAAGR
-393 IELPKGYAFG
+393 IELPDGYAFD

-408 ELQISVRVEEMPPAV
+408 ELQISVRVEEMTHAV

-429 WYPYTDAFAIQ
+429 WYPYTNAFALP
-440 QGSETET
+440 QGSEIEA
-447 LENLFAFSPYY
+447 LEELFAASPYY

-471 VVEWDFSGIDLNTVG
+471 VVEWDFSDIDLNTIG
-486 LYHAAGRLTAPEN
+486 LYHAMGKLTAPEN
-499 TIFADRV
+499 TVLADRV
-506 DFPEISIPVS
+506 DFPEITIPVS
-516 VQAPGSPDINCFL
+516 VQAPDRPDINCFL
-529 VRRGGL
+529 AARGNL
-535 YFPWVTPPGNLDKV
+535 HFPWVTPPGELNEISV
-549 SIWLSKNNGSWN
+549 WLSENNGSWN

-579 LLMPGS
+579 LLAPGS

-637 EDTNNQD
+637 EDTDNQD
-644 DGFADRPSTKPP
+644 NGFADRPSTKPSR
-656 KPPAT
+656 PPVT
-661 NGGGT
+661 NDGGM
-666 DSDDSEKAPPVSEE
+666 DSNDSEKTPPVSEE

-686 EPSHKSSEP
+686 EPSHKPSEP
-695 SWEGKDDSIDIDK
+695 SWDGKDNSINK
-708 DDFPSEQSN
+708 EEFPSQQAN
-717 GDTEEDADSKNPD
+717 GDAEEDTALQLSPEVQTIVGALELAVPDPAWKLSENRKDSVQSAMTVPQEVADSQNSA

-753 WEQRAVFSKQG
+753 GEQRAIFSKQG

-804 TALSSLPDVS
+804 TVLNSLPDVS
-814 VMLPCPNDPATGTWF
+814 VMLPCPNDPAAGTLF

-856 TGAYTIIGKEDAVSL
+856 TGAYTIVGKEDAVSL

-886 LIPACLL
+886 LIPTCLL

>member
-1 MQIAIVDDRAEDRA
+1 
-15 ELSACL
+15 
-21 ENYMKKHQLDYTLTE
+21 
-36 FEDGENFLKAAA
+36 
-48 QVNFQLVFMDIYMEN
+48 
-63 MDGIETAR
+63 
-71 RLRQKNRLCKI
+71 
-82 VFLTITEDYARMG
+82 
-95 YSLSASYYLLKPL
+95 
-108 SLHQA
+108 
-113 DFEEAMELC
+113 
-122 QLKPPYEVMTLSVMA
+122 
-137 DRQKLELPTEKILY
+137 
-151 IDYQNRMTRIHTA
+151 
-164 ERVIPVSG
+164 
-172 GFQEVTAAL
+172 
-181 QKDKRFLPCYRG
+181 
-193 ILINMDYISQVDSQ
+193 
-207 TFRLING
+207 
-214 EELPIAL
+214 
-221 RNGKQLRETYRQYVF
+221 
-236 SGMGGYRMRMKQM
+236 MKQI
-249 HRRILEGCLA
+249 HRRILGGCLA

-296 ETRKSGTPETPEEV
+296 ETLEIGTPEASEEV

-333 LRTTPSDDDLEEIYQ
+333 LRATPSDDDLEEIYQ
-348 LALRYQTV
+348 LAFQYQTV

-381 QTTPGEYTAAGR
+381 QTTPGEYAAAGR
-393 IELPKGYAFG
+393 IELPEGYAFG

-429 WYPYTDAFAIQ
+429 WYPYTNAFALP
-440 QGSETET
+440 QGSEVEA
-447 LENLFAFSPYY
+447 LEELFAASPYY

-499 TIFADRV
+499 TVFADRI
-506 DFPEISIPVS
+506 DFPEITIPVS
-516 VQAPGSPDINCFL
+516 VQASDRPDINCFL
-529 VRRGGL
+529 AARGNL
-535 YFPWVTPPGNLDKV
+535 HFPWVTPPGELDKISV
-549 SIWLSKNNGSWN
+549 WLSENNASWN
-561 RLESGVYVGQE
+561 HLESGVYVGQE

-579 LLMPGS
+579 LLTPGS

-614 HEGDRD
+614 HDGDRD

-637 EDTNNQD
+637 EDTALQL
-644 DGFADRPSTKPP
+644 PP
-656 KPPAT
+656 EVQTIVGASELTDPALKL
-661 NGGGT
+661 
-666 DSDDSEKAPPVSEE
+666 SENR
-680 NDPADH
+680 NDPVQSAITVPH
-686 EPSHKSSEP
+686 E
-695 SWEGKDDSIDIDK
+695 G
-708 DDFPSEQSN
+708 
-717 GDTEEDADSKNPD
+717 ADSKNFA

-753 WEQRAVFSKQG
+753 GEQRAIFSKQG
-764 ITISIPKDALPE
+764 ITIRIPKDTLPE

-804 TALSSLPDVS
+804 TALNSLPDVS
-814 VMLPCPNDPATGTWF
+814 VMLPCPNDPAAGTWF

-836 EIPMT
+836 EVPMI
-841 GYDDAAKAVSFQISH
+841 GYDGTAKAASFQISH
-856 TGAYTIIGKEDAVSL
+856 TGTYTIVGKEDTASL
-871 AQAADTEHSRSPILL
+871 AQAADTEHSWSPIFFF
-886 LIPACLL
+886 IPACLL

>member
-1 MQIAIVDDRAEDRA
+1 M
-15 ELSACL
+15 
-21 ENYMKKHQLDYTLTE
+21 
-36 FEDGENFLKAAA
+36 
-48 QVNFQLVFMDIYMEN
+48 
-63 MDGIETAR
+63 
-71 RLRQKNRLCKI
+71 
-82 VFLTITEDYARMG
+82 
-95 YSLSASYYLLKPL
+95 
-108 SLHQA
+108 
-113 DFEEAMELC
+113 
-122 QLKPPYEVMTLSVMA
+122 
-137 DRQKLELPTEKILY
+137 
-151 IDYQNRMTRIHTA
+151 RIK
-164 ERVIPVSG
+164 EI
-172 GFQEVTAAL
+172 
-181 QKDKRFLPCYRG
+181 
-193 ILINMDYISQVDSQ
+193 
-207 TFRLING
+207 
-214 EELPIAL
+214 
-221 RNGKQLRETYRQYVF
+221 
-236 SGMGGYRMRMKQM
+236 
-249 HRRILEGCLA
+249 HRRILGGCLA
-259 CLLCFTGSIPAFA
+259 CLLCFTCSIPAFA

-279 NADERRENPP
+279 NADERTEILPD
-289 GLESEAS
+289 LESEAPG
-296 ETRKSGTPETPEEV
+296 TLDSGTLETPEEM
-310 SLVLVTEIQNEDE
+310 SLVLITEIQNEDE

-328 DFTLP
+328 AFTLP

-348 LALRYQTV
+348 LALQYQTL

-381 QTTPGEYTAAGR
+381 QTTPGEYAAAGR
-393 IELPKGYAFG
+393 IKLPEGYAFG

-408 ELQISVRVEEMPPAV
+408 ELQISVRVEEMPPTV

-429 WYPYTDAFAIQ
+429 WYLYTDAFAVQ
-440 QGSETET
+440 QGSPTET

-529 VRRGGL
+529 VRRGSL

-637 EDTNNQD
+637 EDTDDQD
-644 DGFADRPSTKPP
+644 DGFADRPSTLPSR
-656 KPPAT
+656 PPAT
-661 NGGGT
+661 NGGGV
-666 DSDDSEKAPPVSEE
+666 DSDDSEKAPSASGE

-686 EPSHKSSEP
+686 EPSHKPSEP
-695 SWEGKDDSIDIDK
+695 SWVGKDDSIDK
-708 DDFPSEQSN
+708 EEFPSKQTN
-717 GDTEEDADSKNPD
+717 GDAEEALEPDAGSDEPTIPESKNRKDSVQSAMTVPQEGADSQNSA

-740 RISGTRFLMMLQT
+740 QISGTRFLMMLQT
-753 WEQRAVFSKQG
+753 GEQRAVFSKQG

-789 KDTDG
+789 TDTDG

-804 TALSSLPDVS
+804 TALNSLPDIS
-814 VMLPCPNDPATGTWF
+814 VMLPYPNDPAAGTLF

-841 GYDDAAKAVSFQISH
+841 GYDDTAKAASFQISH
-856 TGAYTIIGKEDAVSL
+856 TGTYTIVGKEDTASL
-871 AQAADTEHSRSPILL
+871 AQAADTDYIWSPIFF
-886 LIPACLL
+886 LIPACLF

-902 RRRRK
+902 KRRRK

>member
-1 MQIAIVDDRAEDRA
+1 
-15 ELSACL
+15 
-21 ENYMKKHQLDYTLTE
+21 
-36 FEDGENFLKAAA
+36 
-48 QVNFQLVFMDIYMEN
+48 
-63 MDGIETAR
+63 
-71 RLRQKNRLCKI
+71 
-82 VFLTITEDYARMG
+82 
-95 YSLSASYYLLKPL
+95 
-108 SLHQA
+108 
-113 DFEEAMELC
+113 
-122 QLKPPYEVMTLSVMA
+122 
-137 DRQKLELPTEKILY
+137 
-151 IDYQNRMTRIHTA
+151 
-164 ERVIPVSG
+164 
-172 GFQEVTAAL
+172 
-181 QKDKRFLPCYRG
+181 
-193 ILINMDYISQVDSQ
+193 
-207 TFRLING
+207 
-214 EELPIAL
+214 
-221 RNGKQLRETYRQYVF
+221 
-236 SGMGGYRMRMKQM
+236 MRMKEI
-249 HRRILEGCLA
+249 HRRILGGCLA

-272 AETATPA
+272 AGTATPA

-289 GLESEAS
+289 GLENKAS
-296 ETRKSGTPETPEEV
+296 GALDSGTPETPEASEEIP
-310 SLVLVTEIQNEDE
+310 LVLVTEIQKEGE

-328 DFTLP
+328 AFTLP

-348 LALRYQTV
+348 LALQYQTV

-381 QTTPGEYTAAGR
+381 QTTPGEYAAAGR
-393 IELPKGYAFG
+393 IELPEGYTFG

-408 ELQISVRVEEMPPAV
+408 ELQIPVRVEEMTPAV

-429 WYPYTDAFAIQ
+429 WYPYTNAFALP
-440 QGSETET
+440 QGSEVEA
-447 LENLFAFSPYY
+447 LEELFATSPYY

-471 VVEWDFSGIDLNTVG
+471 VVEWDFSCIDLNTVG

-499 TIFADRV
+499 TVFADRV
-506 DFPEISIPVS
+506 DFPEITIPVS
-516 VQAPGSPDINCFL
+516 VQAPDRPDINCFL
-529 VRRGGL
+529 AARGNL
-535 YFPWVTPPGNLDKV
+535 YFPWVTPPGEQDKISV
-549 SIWLSKNNGSWN
+549 WLSENNGSWN
-561 RLESGVYVGQE
+561 QLENGIYVGRE

-579 LLMPGS
+579 LLTPGS
-585 SYRLQ
+585 GYRLQ

-637 EDTNNQD
+637 EDTDDQD
-644 DGFADRPSTKPP
+644 DGFADRPSTKPLRS
-656 KPPAT
+656 PAT

-666 DSDDSEKAPPVSEE
+666 NSDDSEKAPPVSGE

-686 EPSHKSSEP
+686 KPSEP
-695 SWEGKDDSIDIDK
+695 SRDGKDDSIDIDK
-708 DDFPSEQSN
+708 DDFPSEQAN
-717 GDTEEDADSKNPD
+717 GDTEEDTALQQPPEVRTIAGASELTAPNPALKLSENRKDSVQSAITVPQEVADSQNSA

-753 WEQRAVFSKQG
+753 GEQRAVFSKQG

-804 TALSSLPDVS
+804 TVLNSLPDVS
-814 VMLPCPNDPATGTWF
+814 VMLPYPNAPAAGTLF

-836 EIPMT
+836 EVPMT
-841 GYDDAAKAVSFQISH
+841 GYDDTAKAASFQISH
-856 TGAYTIIGKEDAVSL
+856 TGTYTIVGKEDTASL
-871 AQAADTEHSRSPILL
+871 AHAADTEHSWPPIFFF
-886 LIPACLL
+886 IPVCLV
-893 LLSAGVFFL
+893 LLSAGEFFL

>member
-1 MQIAIVDDRAEDRA
+1 
-15 ELSACL
+15 
-21 ENYMKKHQLDYTLTE
+21 
-36 FEDGENFLKAAA
+36 
-48 QVNFQLVFMDIYMEN
+48 
-63 MDGIETAR
+63 
-71 RLRQKNRLCKI
+71 
-82 VFLTITEDYARMG
+82 
-95 YSLSASYYLLKPL
+95 
-108 SLHQA
+108 
-113 DFEEAMELC
+113 
-122 QLKPPYEVMTLSVMA
+122 
-137 DRQKLELPTEKILY
+137 
-151 IDYQNRMTRIHTA
+151 
-164 ERVIPVSG
+164 
-172 GFQEVTAAL
+172 
-181 QKDKRFLPCYRG
+181 
-193 ILINMDYISQVDSQ
+193 
-207 TFRLING
+207 
-214 EELPIAL
+214 
-221 RNGKQLRETYRQYVF
+221 
-236 SGMGGYRMRMKQM
+236 MKQI
-249 HRRILEGCLA
+249 HRRILGGCLA
-259 CLLCFTGSIPAFA
+259 CLLCFIGSIPAFA

-296 ETRKSGTPETPEEV
+296 ETLEIETPEAPEASEEV
-310 SLVLVTEIQNEDE
+310 SLVLVTEIQKEDE

-333 LRTTPSDDDLEEIYQ
+333 LRATPSDNDLEEIYQ
-348 LALRYQTV
+348 LALQYQTV

-381 QTTPGEYTAAGR
+381 QTTPGEYTATGR
-393 IELPKGYAFG
+393 IELPEGYAFG

-429 WYPYTDAFAIQ
+429 WYPYTDAFAVQ

-499 TIFADRV
+499 TAFAEGIA
-506 DFPEISIPVS
+506 FPEISIPVS

-529 VRRGGL
+529 AARGNL
-535 YFPWVTPPGNLDKV
+535 HFPWVTPPGELDEISV
-549 SIWLSKNNGSWN
+549 WLSENNGSWN
-561 RLESGVYVGQE
+561 RLESGVYAGQE

-579 LLMPGS
+579 LLAPGS

-637 EDTNNQD
+637 EDTALQL
-644 DGFADRPSTKPP
+644 PP
-656 KPPAT
+656 EVQTIVGASELTDPALKL
-661 NGGGT
+661 
-666 DSDDSEKAPPVSEE
+666 SENR
-680 NDPADH
+680 NDPVQSAITV
-686 EPSHKSSEP
+686 PQ
-695 SWEGKDDSIDIDK
+695 EG
-708 DDFPSEQSN
+708 
-717 GDTEEDADSKNPD
+717 ADSKNSA

-753 WEQRAVFSKQG
+753 GEQRAVFSKQG

-804 TALSSLPDVS
+804 TALNSLPDVS
-814 VMLPCPNDPATGTWF
+814 VMLPYPNDPAAGTLF
-829 LCDESGV
+829 LCDESSV
-836 EIPMT
+836 EVPMT
-841 GYDDAAKAVSFQISH
+841 GYDDTAKAASFQISH
-856 TGAYTIIGKEDAVSL
+856 TGTYTIVGKEDTASL
-871 AQAADTEHSRSPILL
+871 AQAADTEHSWSPIFF

-893 LLSAGVFFL
+893 FLSAGVFFL

>member
-1 MQIAIVDDRAEDRA
+1 
-15 ELSACL
+15 
-21 ENYMKKHQLDYTLTE
+21 
-36 FEDGENFLKAAA
+36 
-48 QVNFQLVFMDIYMEN
+48 
-63 MDGIETAR
+63 
-71 RLRQKNRLCKI
+71 
-82 VFLTITEDYARMG
+82 
-95 YSLSASYYLLKPL
+95 
-108 SLHQA
+108 
-113 DFEEAMELC
+113 
-122 QLKPPYEVMTLSVMA
+122 
-137 DRQKLELPTEKILY
+137 
-151 IDYQNRMTRIHTA
+151 
-164 ERVIPVSG
+164 
-172 GFQEVTAAL
+172 
-181 QKDKRFLPCYRG
+181 
-193 ILINMDYISQVDSQ
+193 
-207 TFRLING
+207 
-214 EELPIAL
+214 
-221 RNGKQLRETYRQYVF
+221 
-236 SGMGGYRMRMKQM
+236 MRMKQIR
-249 HRRILEGCLA
+249 RRILGGCLA
-259 CLLCFTGSIPAFA
+259 CLLCFIGSIPAFA

-296 ETRKSGTPETPEEV
+296 ETLEIETPEAPEASEEV
-310 SLVLVTEIQNEDE
+310 SLVLVTEIQKEDE

-333 LRTTPSDDDLEEIYQ
+333 LRATPSDDDLEEIYQ
-348 LALRYQTV
+348 LAFQYQTV

-381 QTTPGEYTAAGR
+381 QTTPGEYAAAGR
-393 IELPKGYAFG
+393 IELPEGYAFG

-429 WYPYTDAFAIQ
+429 WYPYTNAFALP
-440 QGSETET
+440 QGSEVEA
-447 LENLFAFSPYY
+447 LEELFAASPYY

-486 LYHAAGRLTAPEN
+486 LYHAAGRLTAPKN
-499 TIFADRV
+499 TVFADRV
-506 DFPEISIPVS
+506 DFPEITIPVS
-516 VQAPGSPDINCFL
+516 VQAPGRPDINCFL
-529 VRRGGL
+529 AARGNL
-535 YFPWVTPPGNLDKV
+535 HFPWVTPPGELDKISV
-549 SIWLSKNNGSWN
+549 WLSENNGSWN
-561 RLESGVYVGQE
+561 QLENGVYVGQE

-579 LLMPGS
+579 LLTPGS

-614 HEGDRD
+614 HDGDRD

-637 EDTNNQD
+637 EDTALQL
-644 DGFADRPSTKPP
+644 PP
-656 KPPAT
+656 EVQTIVGASELTDPALKL
-661 NGGGT
+661 
-666 DSDDSEKAPPVSEE
+666 SENR
-680 NDPADH
+680 NDPVQSAITV
-686 EPSHKSSEP
+686 PQ
-695 SWEGKDDSIDIDK
+695 EG
-708 DDFPSEQSN
+708 
-717 GDTEEDADSKNPD
+717 ADSKNSA

-753 WEQRAVFSKQG
+753 GEQRAVFSKQG

-804 TALSSLPDVS
+804 TVLNSLPDVS
-814 VMLPCPNDPATGTWF
+814 VMLPYPNDPAADTLF

-836 EIPMT
+836 EVPMT
-841 GYDDAAKAVSFQISH
+841 GYDDTAKAASFQISH
-856 TGAYTIIGKEDAVSL
+856 TGTYTIVGKEDASSL
-871 AQAADTEHSRSPILL
+871 AQAADTEHSWSPIFF

-893 LLSAGVFFL
+893 FLSAGVFFL

>member
-1 MQIAIVDDRAEDRA
+1 
-15 ELSACL
+15 
-21 ENYMKKHQLDYTLTE
+21 
-36 FEDGENFLKAAA
+36 
-48 QVNFQLVFMDIYMEN
+48 
-63 MDGIETAR
+63 
-71 RLRQKNRLCKI
+71 
-82 VFLTITEDYARMG
+82 
-95 YSLSASYYLLKPL
+95 
-108 SLHQA
+108 
-113 DFEEAMELC
+113 
-122 QLKPPYEVMTLSVMA
+122 
-137 DRQKLELPTEKILY
+137 
-151 IDYQNRMTRIHTA
+151 
-164 ERVIPVSG
+164 
-172 GFQEVTAAL
+172 
-181 QKDKRFLPCYRG
+181 
-193 ILINMDYISQVDSQ
+193 
-207 TFRLING
+207 
-214 EELPIAL
+214 
-221 RNGKQLRETYRQYVF
+221 
-236 SGMGGYRMRMKQM
+236 M

-259 CLLCFTGSIPAFA
+259 CLLCFTCSIPAFA
-272 AETATPA
+272 AETATPS

-289 GLESEAS
+289 DLESEAPGTLES
-296 ETRKSGTPETPEEV
+296 KTPEASEEV

-356 CATVTAG
+356 RATVTAG

-393 IELPKGYAFG
+393 IELPEGYAFG

-408 ELQISVRVEEMPPAV
+408 ELQISVRVKEMPPAV

-429 WYPYTDAFAIQ
+429 WYPYTDAFAVQ

-458 LECYAENGTSYTA
+458 LECYAKNGTSYTA

-529 VRRGGL
+529 VRRGSL

-579 LLMPGS
+579 LLAPGS
-585 SYRLQ
+585 GYRLQ

-627 PPDTIIQPPP
+627 PPDTIIQTPP
-637 EDTNNQD
+637 EDTDDQD
-644 DGFADRPSTKPP
+644 DGFADRPSTKPS

-661 NGGGT
+661 NGGRV
-666 DSDDSEKAPPVSEE
+666 DSNDSEKTPPVSEE

-695 SWEGKDDSIDIDK
+695 SWEEKDDSIDIDK
-708 DDFPSEQSN
+708 DDFPSEQAN
-717 GDTEEDADSKNPD
+717 GDTEEDADSKSPD
-730 FSEFFDETTD
+730 FSEFSDETTD

-753 WEQRAVFSKQG
+753 GEQRAVFSKQG

-804 TALSSLPDVS
+804 TALNSLPDVS
-814 VMLPCPNDPATGTWF
+814 VMLPCPNDPAAGTLF

-856 TGAYTIIGKEDAVSL
+856 TGAYTIVGKEDAVSL

>member
-1 MQIAIVDDRAEDRA
+1 
-15 ELSACL
+15 
-21 ENYMKKHQLDYTLTE
+21 
-36 FEDGENFLKAAA
+36 
-48 QVNFQLVFMDIYMEN
+48 
-63 MDGIETAR
+63 
-71 RLRQKNRLCKI
+71 
-82 VFLTITEDYARMG
+82 
-95 YSLSASYYLLKPL
+95 
-108 SLHQA
+108 
-113 DFEEAMELC
+113 
-122 QLKPPYEVMTLSVMA
+122 
-137 DRQKLELPTEKILY
+137 
-151 IDYQNRMTRIHTA
+151 
-164 ERVIPVSG
+164 
-172 GFQEVTAAL
+172 
-181 QKDKRFLPCYRG
+181 
-193 ILINMDYISQVDSQ
+193 
-207 TFRLING
+207 
-214 EELPIAL
+214 
-221 RNGKQLRETYRQYVF
+221 
-236 SGMGGYRMRMKQM
+236 M

-272 AETATPA
+272 AETATPS
-279 NADERRENPP
+279 NADERREILPD
-289 GLESEAS
+289 LESETPGTLES
-296 ETRKSGTPETPEEV
+296 KTPEASEEV
-310 SLVLVTEIQNEDE
+310 SLVLVTEIQKEDE

-393 IELPKGYAFG
+393 IELPEGYAFG

-429 WYPYTDAFAIQ
+429 WYPYTDAFAVQ
-440 QGSETET
+440 EGSETET

-529 VRRGGL
+529 VRRGSL

-579 LLMPGS
+579 LLAPGS
-585 SYRLQ
+585 GYRLQ

-627 PPDTIIQPPP
+627 PPDTIIQTPP
-637 EDTNNQD
+637 EDTDDQD
-644 DGFADRPSTKPP
+644 DGFADRPSTKPS

-661 NGGGT
+661 NGGRV
-666 DSDDSEKAPPVSEE
+666 DSNDSEKTPPVSEK

-695 SWEGKDDSIDIDK
+695 SWEEKDDSIDIDK
-708 DDFPSEQSN
+708 DDFPSEQAN
-717 GDTEEDADSKNPD
+717 GDTEEDADSKSPD
-730 FSEFFDETTD
+730 FSEFSDETTD

-753 WEQRAVFSKQG
+753 GEQRAVFSKQG

-814 VMLPCPNDPATGTWF
+814 VMLPCPNDPAAGTLF

-841 GYDDAAKAVSFQISH
+841 GYDNAAKAVSFQISH
-856 TGAYTIIGKEDAVSL
+856 TGAYTIVGKEDAVSL

-893 LLSAGVFFL
+893 LLSAGAHPCFFL
-902 RRRRK
+902 ACISSIINIARTQSRRQMGFWRFLRKNFKSHRCAFWYPAGHFILTRF

>member
-1 MQIAIVDDRAEDRA
+1 
-15 ELSACL
+15 
-21 ENYMKKHQLDYTLTE
+21 
-36 FEDGENFLKAAA
+36 
-48 QVNFQLVFMDIYMEN
+48 
-63 MDGIETAR
+63 
-71 RLRQKNRLCKI
+71 
-82 VFLTITEDYARMG
+82 
-95 YSLSASYYLLKPL
+95 
-108 SLHQA
+108 
-113 DFEEAMELC
+113 
-122 QLKPPYEVMTLSVMA
+122 
-137 DRQKLELPTEKILY
+137 
-151 IDYQNRMTRIHTA
+151 
-164 ERVIPVSG
+164 
-172 GFQEVTAAL
+172 
-181 QKDKRFLPCYRG
+181 
-193 ILINMDYISQVDSQ
+193 
-207 TFRLING
+207 
-214 EELPIAL
+214 
-221 RNGKQLRETYRQYVF
+221 
-236 SGMGGYRMRMKQM
+236 MRMKQM

-259 CLLCFTGSIPAFA
+259 CLLCFTCSIPAFA
-272 AETATPA
+272 AETATPS

-296 ETRKSGTPETPEEV
+296 ETLKSGTPETPEASEEV
-310 SLVLVTEIQNEDE
+310 SLVLVTEIQKEDE

-333 LRTTPSDDDLEEIYQ
+333 LRTTPSDDDLEDIYQ

-363 EEIRQETFS
+363 KEIRQETFS

-381 QTTPGEYTAAGR
+381 QTTPGKYTAAGR
-393 IELPKGYAFG
+393 IELPEGYAFG

-429 WYPYTDAFAIQ
+429 WYPYTDAFAVQ

-506 DFPEISIPVS
+506 DLPEISIPVS

-529 VRRGGL
+529 VRRGSL

-637 EDTNNQD
+637 EDTDDQD
-644 DGFADRPSTKPP
+644 DGFADRHSTKPP

-666 DSDDSEKAPPVSEE
+666 NSDDSEKAPPVSGE
-680 NDPADH
+680 NKPTDH
-686 EPSHKSSEP
+686 KPSEP
-695 SWEGKDDSIDIDK
+695 SWVGKDDSIDK
-708 DDFPSEQSN
+708 EEFPSKQTN
-717 GDTEEDADSKNPD
+717 GDAEEALEPDAGSDEPTIPESKNRKDSVQSAMTVPQEGADSQNSA

-753 WEQRAVFSKQG
+753 GAQRAIFSKQG
-764 ITISIPKDALPE
+764 ITISIPKNALPE

-814 VMLPCPNDPATGTWF
+814 VMLPCPNDPAAGTWF

-841 GYDDAAKAVSFQISH
+841 GYDDAAKAASFQISH
-856 TGAYTIIGKEDAVSL
+856 TGTYTIAVKEDAISL

-902 RRRRK
+902 RRRQK

>member
-1 MQIAIVDDRAEDRA
+1 
-15 ELSACL
+15 
-21 ENYMKKHQLDYTLTE
+21 
-36 FEDGENFLKAAA
+36 
-48 QVNFQLVFMDIYMEN
+48 
-63 MDGIETAR
+63 
-71 RLRQKNRLCKI
+71 
-82 VFLTITEDYARMG
+82 
-95 YSLSASYYLLKPL
+95 
-108 SLHQA
+108 
-113 DFEEAMELC
+113 
-122 QLKPPYEVMTLSVMA
+122 
-137 DRQKLELPTEKILY
+137 
-151 IDYQNRMTRIHTA
+151 
-164 ERVIPVSG
+164 
-172 GFQEVTAAL
+172 
-181 QKDKRFLPCYRG
+181 
-193 ILINMDYISQVDSQ
+193 
-207 TFRLING
+207 
-214 EELPIAL
+214 
-221 RNGKQLRETYRQYVF
+221 
-236 SGMGGYRMRMKQM
+236 MRMKQIR
-249 HRRILEGCLA
+249 RRILGGCLA

-272 AETATPA
+272 AGTATPA
-279 NADERRENPP
+279 NADEITEILPD
-289 GLESEAS
+289 LESEAPGTLDS
-296 ETRKSGTPETPEEV
+296 KTPEASEEA
-310 SLVLVTEIQNEDE
+310 SLVLVTEIQNESE

-328 DFTLP
+328 AFTLP
-333 LRTTPSDDDLEEIYQ
+333 LRTTPSDDDLEKIYQ
-348 LALRYQTV
+348 LALQYQTV

-381 QTTPGEYTAAGR
+381 QTTPGEYAAAGR
-393 IELPKGYAFG
+393 IELPDGYAFD

-408 ELQISVRVEEMPPAV
+408 ELQISVRVEEMTHAV

-429 WYPYTDAFAIQ
+429 WYPYTNAFALP
-440 QGSETET
+440 QGSEIEA
-447 LENLFAFSPYY
+447 LEELFAASPYY

-471 VVEWDFSGIDLNTVG
+471 VVEWDFSDIDLNTIG
-486 LYHAAGRLTAPEN
+486 LYHAMGKLTAPEN
-499 TIFADRV
+499 TVLADRV
-506 DFPEISIPVS
+506 DFPEITIPVS
-516 VQAPGSPDINCFL
+516 VQAPDRPDINCFL
-529 VRRGGL
+529 AARGNL
-535 YFPWVTPPGNLDKV
+535 HFPWVTPPGELNEISV
-549 SIWLSKNNGSWN
+549 WLSENNGSWN

-579 LLMPGS
+579 LLAPGS

-637 EDTNNQD
+637 EDTDNQD
-644 DGFADRPSTKPP
+644 NGFADRPSTKPSR
-656 KPPAT
+656 PPVT
-661 NGGGT
+661 NDGGM
-666 DSDDSEKAPPVSEE
+666 DSNDSEKTPPVSEE

-686 EPSHKSSEP
+686 EPSHKPSEP
-695 SWEGKDDSIDIDK
+695 SWDGKDNSINK
-708 DDFPSEQSN
+708 EEFPSQQAN
-717 GDTEEDADSKNPD
+717 GDAEEDTALQLSPEVQTIVGALELAVPDPAWKLSENRKDSVQSAMTVPQEVADSQNSA

-753 WEQRAVFSKQG
+753 GEQRAIFSKQG

-804 TALSSLPDVS
+804 TVLNSLPDVS
-814 VMLPCPNDPATGTWF
+814 VMLSCPNDPAAGTLF

-841 GYDDAAKAVSFQISH
+841 GYDDTARVASFQITH
-856 TGAYTIIGKEDAVSL
+856 TGAYTIAITEDAAAL
-871 AQAADTEHSRSPILL
+871 TQAADTEHSWSPILL

>member
-1 MQIAIVDDRAEDRA
+1 
-15 ELSACL
+15 
-21 ENYMKKHQLDYTLTE
+21 
-36 FEDGENFLKAAA
+36 
-48 QVNFQLVFMDIYMEN
+48 
-63 MDGIETAR
+63 
-71 RLRQKNRLCKI
+71 
-82 VFLTITEDYARMG
+82 
-95 YSLSASYYLLKPL
+95 
-108 SLHQA
+108 
-113 DFEEAMELC
+113 
-122 QLKPPYEVMTLSVMA
+122 
-137 DRQKLELPTEKILY
+137 
-151 IDYQNRMTRIHTA
+151 
-164 ERVIPVSG
+164 
-172 GFQEVTAAL
+172 
-181 QKDKRFLPCYRG
+181 
-193 ILINMDYISQVDSQ
+193 
-207 TFRLING
+207 
-214 EELPIAL
+214 
-221 RNGKQLRETYRQYVF
+221 
-236 SGMGGYRMRMKQM
+236 MRMKEIR
-249 HRRILEGCLA
+249 RRILGGCLA

-296 ETRKSGTPETPEEV
+296 ETLEIGTPEAPETSEEV
-310 SLVLVTEIQNEDE
+310 SLILVTEIQKEDE

-333 LRTTPSDDDLEEIYQ
+333 LRATPSDDDLEEIYQ
-348 LALRYQTV
+348 LALQYQTV

-381 QTTPGEYTAAGR
+381 QTTPGEYAATGR
-393 IELPKGYAFG
+393 IELPEGYAFG

-429 WYPYTDAFAIQ
+429 WYPYTNAFALP
-440 QGSETET
+440 QGSEVEA
-447 LENLFAFSPYY
+447 LEELFAASPYY
-458 LECYAENGTSYTA
+458 VECYAENGTSYTA

-486 LYHAAGRLTAPEN
+486 LYHAIGRLTAPEN
-499 TIFADRV
+499 TVFADRV
-506 DFPEISIPVS
+506 DFPEITIPVS

-529 VRRGGL
+529 AARGNL
-535 YFPWVTPPGNLDKV
+535 HFPWVAPPGNLDEISV
-549 SIWLSKNNGSWN
+549 WLSENNGSWN

-637 EDTNNQD
+637 EDTDDQD
-644 DGFADRPSTKPP
+644 DGFADRPSAKPLRS
-656 KPPAT
+656 PAT
-661 NGGGT
+661 NGGGM
-666 DSDDSEKAPPVSEE
+666 DSDDSEKAPPGNGE
-680 NDPADH
+680 NDPTN
-686 EPSHKSSEP
+686 HKPSEP
-695 SWEGKDDSIDIDK
+695 SRDGKDDSIDIDK
-708 DDFPSEQSN
+708 DDFPSEQAN
-717 GDTEEDADSKNPD
+717 GDTEEAPEVQTIAGASELTGPARKLSENRKEPVQSAITVPQEVADSQNSA

-753 WEQRAVFSKQG
+753 GEQRAVFSKQG
-764 ITISIPKDALPE
+764 ITISIPEDALPE
-776 GIQNEDQIEVIIQ
+776 GIQNKDQIEVIIQ

-804 TALSSLPDVS
+804 TALNSLPDIS
-814 VMLPCPNDPATGTWF
+814 VMLPYPNDPAAGTLF
-829 LCDESGV
+829 LCDENGV
-836 EIPMT
+836 EVPMT
-841 GYDDAAKAVSFQISH
+841 GYDDTAKAASFQISH
-856 TGAYTIIGKEDAVSL
+856 TGTYTIVGKEDTASL
-871 AQAADTEHSRSPILL
+871 AHAADTEHSRSPIFF

-893 LLSAGVFFL
+893 LLSAGEFFL

>member
-1 MQIAIVDDRAEDRA
+1 M
-15 ELSACL
+15 
-21 ENYMKKHQLDYTLTE
+21 
-36 FEDGENFLKAAA
+36 
-48 QVNFQLVFMDIYMEN
+48 
-63 MDGIETAR
+63 
-71 RLRQKNRLCKI
+71 
-82 VFLTITEDYARMG
+82 
-95 YSLSASYYLLKPL
+95 
-108 SLHQA
+108 
-113 DFEEAMELC
+113 
-122 QLKPPYEVMTLSVMA
+122 
-137 DRQKLELPTEKILY
+137 
-151 IDYQNRMTRIHTA
+151 RIK
-164 ERVIPVSG
+164 E
-172 GFQEVTAAL
+172 
-181 QKDKRFLPCYRG
+181 
-193 ILINMDYISQVDSQ
+193 
-207 TFRLING
+207 
-214 EELPIAL
+214 
-221 RNGKQLRETYRQYVF
+221 
-236 SGMGGYRMRMKQM
+236 M
-249 HRRILEGCLA
+249 HRRILGGCLA

-279 NADERRENPP
+279 NADEITEILPD
-289 GLESEAS
+289 LESEAS
-296 ETRKSGTPETPEEV
+296 ETLENGTPETPEAPEEV
-310 SLVLVTEIQNEDE
+310 SLVFVTEIQNEDE

-348 LALRYQTV
+348 LALQYQTV

-381 QTTPGEYTAAGR
+381 QTTPGEYAAAGR
-393 IELPKGYAFG
+393 IELPEGYAFG

-429 WYPYTDAFAIQ
+429 WYPYTDAFAVQ
-440 QGSETET
+440 QGSETEA
-447 LENLFAFSPYY
+447 LEALFAASPYY

-471 VVEWDFSGIDLNTVG
+471 VVEWDLSGIDLNTVG
-486 LYHAAGRLTAPEN
+486 LYHAIGKLTAPAD
-499 TIFADRV
+499 TAFAEGIA
-506 DFPEISIPVS
+506 FPEISIPVS
-516 VQAPGSPDINCFL
+516 VQASGKPDINCFL
-529 VRRGGL
+529 AARGNL
-535 YFPWVTPPGNLDKV
+535 HFPWVTPPGKLDEISV
-549 SIWLSKNNGSWN
+549 WLSENNGSWN

-579 LLMPGS
+579 LLTPGS
-585 SYRLQ
+585 NYRLQ

-614 HEGDRD
+614 HDGDRD

-637 EDTNNQD
+637 EDTALQQ
-644 DGFADRPSTKPP
+644 PP
-656 KPPAT
+656 E
-661 NGGGT
+661 
-666 DSDDSEKAPPVSEE
+666 S
-680 NDPADH
+680 
-686 EPSHKSSEP
+686 
-695 SWEGKDDSIDIDK
+695 
-708 DDFPSEQSN
+708 
-717 GDTEEDADSKNPD
+717 ADSKKPV

-753 WEQRAVFSKQG
+753 GEQRAVFSKQG
-764 ITISIPKDALPE
+764 ITLCIPKDALPE

-804 TALSSLPDVS
+804 TVLNSLPDVS
-814 VMLPCPNDPATGTWF
+814 VMLPYPNDPAAGTLF
-829 LCDESGV
+829 LGDESGV

-841 GYDDAAKAVSFQISH
+841 GYDDAAKAASFQISH
-856 TGAYTIIGKEDAVSL
+856 TGTYTIVGKENAVSL

-893 LLSAGVFFL
+893 LLSAGEFFL

>member
-1 MQIAIVDDRAEDRA
+1 
-15 ELSACL
+15 
-21 ENYMKKHQLDYTLTE
+21 
-36 FEDGENFLKAAA
+36 
-48 QVNFQLVFMDIYMEN
+48 
-63 MDGIETAR
+63 
-71 RLRQKNRLCKI
+71 
-82 VFLTITEDYARMG
+82 
-95 YSLSASYYLLKPL
+95 
-108 SLHQA
+108 
-113 DFEEAMELC
+113 
-122 QLKPPYEVMTLSVMA
+122 
-137 DRQKLELPTEKILY
+137 
-151 IDYQNRMTRIHTA
+151 
-164 ERVIPVSG
+164 
-172 GFQEVTAAL
+172 
-181 QKDKRFLPCYRG
+181 
-193 ILINMDYISQVDSQ
+193 
-207 TFRLING
+207 
-214 EELPIAL
+214 
-221 RNGKQLRETYRQYVF
+221 
-236 SGMGGYRMRMKQM
+236 M
-249 HRRILEGCLA
+249 HRRILGGCLA
-259 CLLCFTGSIPAFA
+259 CFLCFTGSIPAFA
-272 AETATPA
+272 AETAPPS
-279 NADERRENPP
+279 NADEITEILPDLENEAPET
-289 GLESEAS
+289 LDSKTLEAS
-296 ETRKSGTPETPEEV
+296 EEA
-310 SLVLVTEIQNEDE
+310 SLVLVTEIQNEGE

-328 DFTLP
+328 AFTLP

-348 LALRYQTV
+348 LALQYQTV

-403 EAVLQ
+403 EAVLR

-429 WYPYTDAFAIQ
+429 WYPYTDAFAVQ
-440 QGSETET
+440 QGSQTET

-458 LECYAENGTSYTA
+458 LDCYTENGTSCTA

-486 LYHAAGRLTAPEN
+486 LYHAIGKLTAPAN
-499 TIFADRV
+499 TAFAEGIA
-506 DFPEISIPVS
+506 FPEISIPVS
-516 VQAPGSPDINCFL
+516 VQAPGRPDINCFL
-529 VRRGGL
+529 SARGNL
-535 YFPWVTPPGNLDKV
+535 HFPWVTPPGELDEISV
-549 SIWLSKNNGSWN
+549 WLSENNGSWN
-561 RLESGVYVGQE
+561 QLENGIYVGRE

-579 LLMPGS
+579 LLTPGS
-585 SYRLQ
+585 GYRLQ

-637 EDTNNQD
+637 EDTDDQD
-644 DGFADRPSTKPP
+644 HGFADRPSTKPS

-661 NGGGT
+661 NDGGT
-666 DSDDSEKAPPVSEE
+666 DSDEPTIPEIEAPVISGQPEEDTTLTQPPEVQTIVGASELT
-680 NDPADH
+680 DPAW
-686 EPSHKSSEP
+686 KLSE
-695 SWEGKDDSIDIDK
+695 SRKDSV
-708 DDFPSEQSN
+708 QSAM
-717 GDTEEDADSKNPD
+717 TVPQEAADSQNSA

-753 WEQRAVFSKQG
+753 GAQRAVFSKQG

-804 TALSSLPDVS
+804 TVLNFLPDVS
-814 VMLPCPNDPATGTWF
+814 VMLPYPNDPAAGTLF

-836 EIPMT
+836 EVPMT
-841 GYDDAAKAVSFQISH
+841 GYDDTAKAASFQISH
-856 TGAYTIIGKEDAVSL
+856 TGTYTIVGKEDTASL
-871 AQAADTEHSRSPILL
+871 AHAADTEHSWSSIFF

>member
-1 MQIAIVDDRAEDRA
+1 
-15 ELSACL
+15 
-21 ENYMKKHQLDYTLTE
+21 
-36 FEDGENFLKAAA
+36 
-48 QVNFQLVFMDIYMEN
+48 
-63 MDGIETAR
+63 
-71 RLRQKNRLCKI
+71 
-82 VFLTITEDYARMG
+82 
-95 YSLSASYYLLKPL
+95 
-108 SLHQA
+108 
-113 DFEEAMELC
+113 
-122 QLKPPYEVMTLSVMA
+122 
-137 DRQKLELPTEKILY
+137 
-151 IDYQNRMTRIHTA
+151 
-164 ERVIPVSG
+164 
-172 GFQEVTAAL
+172 
-181 QKDKRFLPCYRG
+181 
-193 ILINMDYISQVDSQ
+193 
-207 TFRLING
+207 
-214 EELPIAL
+214 
-221 RNGKQLRETYRQYVF
+221 
-236 SGMGGYRMRMKQM
+236 M
-249 HRRILEGCLA
+249 HRRILGGCLA

-296 ETRKSGTPETPEEV
+296 ETLKSGTPETPEASEEV
-310 SLVLVTEIQNEDE
+310 SLVLVTEIQKEDE

-348 LALRYQTV
+348 LALQYQTV

-363 EEIRQETFS
+363 EEIRQETFP

-381 QTTPGEYTAAGR
+381 QTTPDEYAAAGR
-393 IELPKGYAFG
+393 IELPEGYAFG

-429 WYPYTDAFAIQ
+429 WYPYTDAFAVQ
-440 QGSETET
+440 QGSQTET

-458 LECYAENGTSYTA
+458 LDCYTENGTSYTA

-486 LYHAAGRLTAPEN
+486 LYHAMGKLTAPEN
-499 TIFADRV
+499 TAFAEGIA
-506 DFPEISIPVS
+506 FPEISIPVS
-516 VQAPGSPDINCFL
+516 VQAPGRPDINCFL
-529 VRRGGL
+529 SARGNL
-535 YFPWVTPPGNLDKV
+535 HFPWVTPPGELDEISV
-549 SIWLSKNNGSWN
+549 WLSENNGSWN

-579 LLMPGS
+579 LLTPGS

-637 EDTNNQD
+637 EDTDDQD
-644 DGFADRPSTKPP
+644 DGFADRPSAKPS

-666 DSDDSEKAPPVSEE
+666 DSDDSEKAPPGSGE
-680 NDPADH
+680 NDPTN
-686 EPSHKSSEP
+686 HKPSEP
-695 SWEGKDDSIDIDK
+695 SRDGKDDSIDIDK
-708 DDFPSEQSN
+708 DDFPSEQAN
-717 GDTEEDADSKNPD
+717 GDTEEDADSKSPA

-753 WEQRAVFSKQG
+753 GEQRAIFSKQG

-804 TALSSLPDVS
+804 TVLNSLPDVS
-814 VMLPCPNDPATGTWF
+814 VMLPYPNDPAAGTLF

-836 EIPMT
+836 EVPMT
-841 GYDDAAKAVSFQISH
+841 GYDDTAKAASFQISH
-856 TGAYTIIGKEDAVSL
+856 TGTYTIVGKEDTASL
-871 AQAADTEHSRSPILL
+871 AHAADTEHSWSPIFFF
-886 LIPACLL
+886 IPVCLV
-893 LLSAGVFFL
+893 LLSAGEFFL

>member
-1 MQIAIVDDRAEDRA
+1 
-15 ELSACL
+15 
-21 ENYMKKHQLDYTLTE
+21 
-36 FEDGENFLKAAA
+36 
-48 QVNFQLVFMDIYMEN
+48 
-63 MDGIETAR
+63 
-71 RLRQKNRLCKI
+71 
-82 VFLTITEDYARMG
+82 
-95 YSLSASYYLLKPL
+95 
-108 SLHQA
+108 
-113 DFEEAMELC
+113 
-122 QLKPPYEVMTLSVMA
+122 
-137 DRQKLELPTEKILY
+137 
-151 IDYQNRMTRIHTA
+151 
-164 ERVIPVSG
+164 
-172 GFQEVTAAL
+172 
-181 QKDKRFLPCYRG
+181 
-193 ILINMDYISQVDSQ
+193 
-207 TFRLING
+207 
-214 EELPIAL
+214 
-221 RNGKQLRETYRQYVF
+221 
-236 SGMGGYRMRMKQM
+236 MRMKQIR
-249 HRRILEGCLA
+249 RRILGGCLA
-259 CLLCFTGSIPAFA
+259 CLLCLTGSIPAFA
-272 AETATPA
+272 AGTATPA
-279 NADERRENPP
+279 NANERRENPP
-289 GLESEAS
+289 GLENKAS
-296 ETRKSGTPETPEEV
+296 GALDSGTPETPEASEEIP
-310 SLVLVTEIQNEDE
+310 LVLVTEIQNEGE

-328 DFTLP
+328 AFTLP

-348 LALRYQTV
+348 LALQYQTV

-393 IELPKGYAFG
+393 IELPEGYAFG

-429 WYPYTDAFAIQ
+429 WYPYTNAFALP
-440 QGSETET
+440 QGREIEA
-447 LENLFAFSPYY
+447 LEELFAASPYY
-458 LECYAENGTSYTA
+458 LECYAENGASYTA

-499 TIFADRV
+499 TVFADRV
-506 DFPEISIPVS
+506 DFPEITIPVS
-516 VQAPGSPDINCFL
+516 VQAPDRPDINCFL
-529 VRRGGL
+529 AARGNL
-535 YFPWVTPPGNLDKV
+535 YFPWVTPPGEPDKISV
-549 SIWLSKNNGSWN
+549 WLSENNGSWN
-561 RLESGVYVGQE
+561 QLENGIYVGRE

-579 LLMPGS
+579 LLTPGS
-585 SYRLQ
+585 GYRLQ

-637 EDTNNQD
+637 EDTDDQD
-644 DGFADRPSTKPP
+644 DGFADRPSTKPLRS
-656 KPPAT
+656 PAT

-666 DSDDSEKAPPVSEE
+666 NSDDSEKAPPVSGE

-686 EPSHKSSEP
+686 KPSEP
-695 SWEGKDDSIDIDK
+695 SRDGKDDSIDIDK
-708 DDFPSEQSN
+708 DDFPSEQAN
-717 GDTEEDADSKNPD
+717 GDTEEDTALQQPPEVRTIAGAPELTAPNPALKLSENRKDSVQSAITVPQEVADSQNSA

-753 WEQRAVFSKQG
+753 GEQRAIFSKQG

-804 TALSSLPDVS
+804 TVLNSLPDVS
-814 VMLPCPNDPATGTWF
+814 VMLPYPNDPAAGTLF

-841 GYDDAAKAVSFQISH
+841 GYDDTAKAASFQISH
-856 TGAYTIIGKEDAVSL
+856 TGTYTIVGKEDTASL
-871 AQAADTEHSRSPILL
+871 AHAADTEHSWSPIFFF
-886 LIPACLL
+886 IPVCLV
-893 LLSAGVFFL
+893 LLSAGEFFL